1 MSEDKSKLTDGAAA
15 LELLTAMSIKELT
28 AVLLSG
34 AQRTN
39 SDVNLMLLAY
49 ALADLLGRQEDV
61 LGNMSTLMV
70 KSEMLATILPDQDKL
85 RALLADVINAS
96 EKLDLASL
104 RLGEGSR
111 DFINAH
117 QATLHALRSVMETTA
132 NDVIKQSIKTL
143 PKAIEDE
150 LFKMSKA
157 KISLKIL
164 LAFLM
169 GAGIGVLS
177 LLYLSGWMIDK
188 GLLPFIFG

>member
-15 LELLTAMSIKELT
+15 LELLTAMSVKELT

-70 KSEMLATILPDQDKL
+70 KSEMLATTLPDQDKL
-85 RALLADVINAS
+85 RSLLSEVINAS
-96 EKLDLASL
+96 EKLDLASI

-117 QATLHALRSVMETTA
+117 QATLNALRSVMETTA

-157 KISLKIL
+157 KVSLKIL
-164 LAFLM
+164 LAFLI
-169 GAGIGVLS
+169 GAGTGVLS

>member
-15 LELLTAMSIKELT
+15 LELLTAMSVKELT

-61 LGNMSTLMV
+61 LDNMSTLIV
-70 KSEMLATILPDQDKL
+70 KSEMLATTLPDQDKL
-85 RALLADVINAS
+85 RALLSEVINAS
-96 EKLDLASL
+96 EKLDLASI

-117 QATLHALRSVMETTA
+117 QATLNALRSVMETTA

-157 KISLKIL
+157 KVSLKIL
-164 LAFLM
+164 LAFLI
-169 GAGIGVLS
+169 GAGTGVLS

>member
-15 LELLTAMSIKELT
+15 LELLTAMSVKELT

-61 LGNMSTLMV
+61 LGNMSTLIV
-70 KSEMLATILPDQDKL
+70 KSEMLATTLPDQDKL
-85 RALLADVINAS
+85 RALLSEVINAS
-96 EKLDLASL
+96 EKLDLAST

-117 QATLHALRSVMETTA
+117 QATLNALRSVMETTA

-157 KISLKIL
+157 KVSLKIL
-164 LAFLM
+164 LAFLI
-169 GAGIGVLS
+169 GAGTGVLS

>member
-15 LELLTAMSIKELT
+15 LDLLTAMSAKELT

-70 KSEMLATILPDQDKL
+70 KSEMLATTLPDQDKL
-85 RALLADVINAS
+85 RALLSDVINAS
-96 EKLDLASL
+96 EKLDLASI

-117 QATLHALRSVMETTA
+117 QATLNALRSVMETTA

-169 GAGIGVLS
+169 GGGIGVLS

>member
-1 MSEDKSKLTDGAAA
+1 MAEENSKLTDGAAA
-15 LELLTAMSIKELT
+15 LDLLTKLSSKELT

-34 AQRTN
+34 AQKTTA
-39 SDVNLMLLAY
+39 DVNLMLLAF

-61 LGNMSTLMV
+61 LENVSTLMV
-70 KSEMLATILPDQDKL
+70 KSEMLAATLPEQDKL
-85 RALLADVINAS
+85 RTLLSDVISAS
-96 EKLDLASL
+96 ERLDQASL

-111 DFINAH
+111 DFITAH
-117 QATLHALRSVMETTA
+117 QATLNALRSVLANTA
-132 NDVIKQSIKTL
+132 NDVIRESIKTL

-157 KISLKIL
+157 RTNLKVL
-164 LAFLM
+164 LGFLM
-169 GAGIGVLS
+169 GTGLGVLS

>member
-15 LELLTAMSIKELT
+15 LELLTTMSAKELT
-28 AVLLSG
+28 AVLLAG

-70 KSEMLATILPDQDKL
+70 KSETLATILPDQDKL
-85 RALLADVINAS
+85 RTLLTEVITAS
-96 EKLDLASL
+96 EKLDQASI

-117 QATLHALRSVMETTA
+117 QATLNALRSVMETTA
-132 NDVIKQSIKTL
+132 TDVIKQSIKTL

-164 LAFLM
+164 LAFLI
-169 GAGIGVLS
+169 GAGAGVLS